1 MNLPLI
7 LNLLVFVALLLGLA
21 QTRRTNWSLAKKVL
35 FALVLGVLFGT
46 ALHTIYG
53 DGNPVL
59 KASIGWFDLVGNG
72 YVQLLQMIV
81 IPLVFASILSAVA
94 RLHNAASLGIY
105 LLPNLFTTA
114 NLFAGF
120 YSIINSM
127 SAQSALAA
135 GDAAGASKYFG
146 FAAIAIFVAM
156 VLDGLDGRVA
166 RMTNTQSA
174 FGAEYDSLSDM
185 VAFGVAPA
193 LLAFAWALGDMGK
206 VGWMVA
212 FIYVAG
218 AALRLAR
225 FNTQVG
231 TADKRYFIG
240 LASPAAAGVVAG
252 IVWAF
257 SDYGIQ
263 GSKMSFLV
271 ALMVAAAGMLMVSNI
286 KYNSFKELDLKG
298 RVPFVAILAVV
309 LVFAV
314 VFSDPPRI
322 LLLAFLVYAAS
333 GPVQYLLH
341 LRRDKTLP

>member
-1 MNLPLI
+1 MTERPEEPN
-7 LNLLVFVALLLGLA
+7 
-21 QTRRTNWSLAKKVL
+21 
-35 FALVLGVLFGT
+35 
-46 ALHTIYG
+46 
-53 DGNPVL
+53 
-59 KASIGWFDLVGNG
+59 KASDAES
-72 YVQLLQMIV
+72 LLPIDEHV
-81 IPLVFASILSAVA
+81 EEGHDAEGRKV
-94 RLHNAASLGIY
+94 RHRGIY

-120 YSIINSM
+120 YSIINSI
-127 SAQSALAA
+127 SAQSALSA
-135 GDAAGASKYFG
+135 GNPLEASKYFA

-185 VAFGVAPA
+185 VAFGLAPA
-193 LLAFAWALGDMGK
+193 ILAFGWALSDMGK

-231 TADKRYFIG
+231 KADKRYFIG

-252 IVWAF
+252 TVWAF
-257 SDYGIQ
+257 SDYGVQ
-263 GSKMSFLV
+263 GAKMTFFVSFMV
-271 ALMVAAAGMLMVSNI
+271 AVLVAAAGMLMVSNI

-314 VFSDPPRI
+314 IFSDPPRI
-322 LLLAFLVYAAS
+322 LLLIFLGYAAS
-333 GPVQYLLH
+333 GPIQYLLRM
-341 LRRDKTLP
+341 RRHKSVE

>member
-1 MNLPLI
+1 MSVPVEI
-7 LNLLVFVALLLGLA
+7 F
-21 QTRRTNWSLAKKVL
+21 RICCKVL
-35 FALVLGVLFGT
+35 FMNERPDDPLSPGEAE
-46 ALHTIYG
+46 
-53 DGNPVL
+53 
-59 KASIGWFDLVGNG
+59 S
-72 YVQLLQMIV
+72 LLPIDEHIEEGHDAEGRKV
-81 IPLVFASILSAVA
+81 
-94 RLHNAASLGIY
+94 RHRGIY

-120 YSIINSM
+120 YAIINAM
-127 SAQSALAA
+127 NGNFYVAA
-135 GDAAGASKYFG
+135 AAV
-146 FAAIAIFVAM
+146 FVAM

-166 RMTNTQSA
+166 RLTNTQSA

-193 LLAFAWALGDMGK
+193 LLAFEWALGSMGK

-225 FNTQVG
+225 FNTQIGSV
-231 TADKRYFIG
+231 DKRYFIG

-252 IVWAF
+252 TVWAF
-257 SDYGIQ
+257 SDFGIK
-263 GSKMSFLV
+263 GSNMAFVVAILV
-271 ALMVAAAGMLMVSNI
+271 ASAGMLMVSNI
-286 KYNSFKELDLKG
+286 KYNSFKDLDLKG

-322 LLLAFLVYAAS
+322 LLIIFLAYAAS
-333 GPVQYLLH
+333 GPIQYLLR
-341 LRRDKTLP
+341 LRRVKSA